1 MRRQK
6 NPVPKMINA
15 GKFVFL
21 AAIAGSV
28 YCASGSDPARIAGS
42 RIPFPTPASRVAL
55 QPCKLPGLPEEVR
68 CGSYEVYED
77 REAKSGRKIALN
89 IVVVPALSSKPA
101 SDPLFWLEGGPG
113 GAATRTAFAAR
124 SFLSDVRKT
133 HDLVFVDQRGT
144 GESNPLQCDVG
155 DSPDDLQKF
164 FGGTPLRESLRACR
178 EALEKIANLK
188 LYTTPIAMDDLDD
201 VRDALG
207 YNKINIGGL
216 SYGSLAS
223 QVYLRMHGDHVR
235 TVFVGGV
242 ATPNIKQP
250 LQFAR
255 SAQHALDLL
264 FEDCAA
270 DKDCHESFPKLH
282 EEFDAVLARFKD
294 GPLRVDLIRPSDKQ
308 KQSVLIYR
316 DSFTDRVKLMLYN
329 TRGASYLPVV
339 IHKAFQNDFVPFESA
354 AILTNPGGG
363 IARGMYF
370 TVTCSEGARFITD
383 EDLTRET
390 ASTFIGDYHA
400 RVHREACNDW
410 PRGDIPANYIEPV
423 KSNAPVLMIVGEV
436 DGASGPWFP
445 EAAIKSLPNGRLI
458 KIRYYGH
465 QFGDPCT
472 KSIFSKFIENG
483 SAVGIDASCTEAIRR
498 PPFPAELPSRFMVQ

>member
-1 MRRQK
+1 ML
-6 NPVPKMINA
+6 NA
-15 GKFVFL
+15 GKFVLLSAL
-21 AAIAGSV
+21 AG
-28 YCASGSDPARIAGS
+28 CALCSSGSSPAGIANS
-42 RIPFPTPASRVAL
+42 RNPFPTPASRVAL
-55 QPCKLPGLPEEVR
+55 QPCKAGGLPEDVR
-68 CGSYEVYED
+68 CGTYEVWEN
-77 REAKSGRKIALN
+77 RATKSGRKIALN
-89 IVVVPALSSKPA
+89 IVVVPALSATPSP
-101 SDPLFWLEGGPG
+101 DPLFWLEGGPG
-113 GAATRTAFAAR
+113 GAATRDAGAAR
-124 SFLSDVRKT
+124 GYLSEVRKT

-144 GESNPLQCDVG
+144 GNSNLLQCDVG

-164 FGGTPLRESLRACR
+164 FGGTPLRESVRACR

-188 LYTTPIAMDDLDD
+188 LYTTPIAMDDLDE

-207 YNKINIGGL
+207 YDKINIGGI

-223 QVYLRMHGDHVR
+223 QIYLRQHGNHVR
-235 TVFVGGV
+235 TVFLGGV

-270 DKDCHESFPKLH
+270 DKECRENFPKLR

-294 GPLRVDLIRPSDKQ
+294 GPVRVELIRPSDQQ

-316 DSFTDRVKLMLYN
+316 DSFTDRLRLMLYN
-329 TRGASYLPVV
+329 TRGASYVPAV
-339 IHKAFQNDFVPFESA
+339 IHKAFRNDFVPFESA
-354 AILTNPGGG
+354 AILVTPGG

-370 TVTCSEGARFITD
+370 TVTCSEGARFTTD

-390 ASTFIGDYHA
+390 AGTFMGDSRA
-400 RVHREACNDW
+400 RINREACNDW
-410 PRGDIPANYIEPV
+410 PRGDIPADYIEFV
-423 KSNAPVLMIVGEV
+423 KSNAPVLMIAGEV
-436 DGASGPWFP
+436 DAAVGPWFP

-472 KSIFSKFIENG
+472 KSIFSKFIEKGN
-483 SAVGIDASCTEAIRR
+483 AAGIDASCTETIRR
-498 PPFPAELPSRFMVQ
+498 PPFPAELPSRFMVQY